1 MVTFLLYSRNRIL
14 TVKRV
19 TLTRKINVMKILA
32 GSLLK
37 YYIKKTVK
45 IAIVNIL
52 LLVAL
57 GAILIMEMET

>member
-1 MVTFLLYSRNRIL
+1 
-14 TVKRV
+14 
-19 TLTRKINVMKILA
+19 MKILA